1 MESAR
6 DLYVEIGDARG
17 LARLEWTRA
26 TATMSEGRSADAL
39 PIFEAAAEQFAEL
52 GDVWYHAMA
61 TGSIAWARFA
71 MGDMVGAS
79 HKFVESLVEYRAL
92 RDVGTTA
99 ISLDVAAIV
108 ALESGRPEDAAVL
121 LGAMQNLSE
130 RYGVTPP
137 AGLAW
142 LIKSHGPEERVAE
155 LLAPEVLGSALER
168 GRRLSLDEAVELVVD
183 IESTLPPEKAG
194 N

>member
-1 MESAR
+1 M
-6 DLYVEIGDARG
+6 
-17 LARLEWTRA
+17 
-26 TATMSEGRSADAL
+26 
-39 PIFEAAAEQFAEL
+39 FEAAAIRFAEL
-52 GDVWYHAMA
+52 DDVWYHAMA
-61 TGSIAWARFA
+61 TGSIAWVLFA
-71 MGDMVGAS
+71 TGDMVGAS
-79 HKFVESLVEYRAL
+79 HKFVESLVEYQAL

-155 LLAPEVLGSALER
+155 LLAPDVLGSALER

-183 IESTLPPEKAG
+183 IESTLPPEGAG
-194 N
+194 G